1 MSLLAKA
8 IVKNKCW
15 VVEDDNNN
23 KVGTIMTNPQGVVY
37 QHDQTR
43 EQFANLKM
51 LSDKYNIVVDKAAPR
66 KIITESNDVY
76 GFPVNIKLTI
86 SYGTYGTNCLSLLKV
101 LKVKVSSVL
110 DIILSNLITAGLS
123 HTVLN

>member
-43 EQFANLKM
+43 EQFPSLKM
-51 LSDKYNIVVDKAAPR
+51 LSDKYNIVVDKAPPR
-66 KIITESNDVY
+66 KIITESNNVY
-76 GFPVNIKLTI
+76 GFPCEYKAN
-86 SYGTYGTNCLSLLKV
+86 NV
-101 LKVKVSSVL
+101 L
-110 DIILSNLITAGLS
+110 
-123 HTVLN
+123 